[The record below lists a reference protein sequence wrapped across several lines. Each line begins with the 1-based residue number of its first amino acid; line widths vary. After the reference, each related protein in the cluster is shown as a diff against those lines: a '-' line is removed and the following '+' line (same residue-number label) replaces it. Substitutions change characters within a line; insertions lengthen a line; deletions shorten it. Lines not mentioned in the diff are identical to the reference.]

1 MSNWHSDGCFGDEI
15 GIEMTIVNLYSA
27 YVVVINRLSWYV
39 DNPEIAIIIV
49 ILLLTLVTQASLLCT

>member
-1 MSNWHSDGCFGDEI
+1 
-15 GIEMTIVNLYSA
+15 MTIVNLYSA

-49 ILLLTLVTQASLLCT
+49 ILLLTLVTQASLLHSSGDNVVLA